1 MNESENEK
9 PASNNILQGP
19 WRTKKVKIPDNSVFD
34 THQEM
39 AFIEEL
45 SEQVIVQ
52 MLYTLAEN
60 GINIDSKEF
69 FQHIAFTVESLKSAL
84 YEEKG
89 WFHPLTPIIKNISE
103 VSVEDSDS
111 HETITLRLNI
121 DKLTAW
127 TKKMNLDSD
136 EPNALPSSDSLPFDD
151 PEII

>member
-19 WRTKKVKIPDNSVFD
+19 WRTKKVKIPENSIFD
-34 THQEM
+34 TQQEM

-45 SEQVIVQ
+45 AESVIVQ
-52 MLYTLAEN
+52 MVYTLGDN
-60 GINIDSKEF
+60 GVNVGTKDF
-69 FQHIAFTVESLKSAL
+69 FQNIAFLVESLKCTL

-111 HETITLRLNI
+111 NEETITLRLNI
-121 DKLTAW
+121 AKLTALA
-127 TKKMNLDSD
+127 KKMNLDND
-136 EPNALPSSDSLPFDD
+136 ETDDD
-151 PEII
+151 PEIV

>member
-19 WRTKKVKIPDNSVFD
+19 WKTKKVKIPENSIFD
-34 THQEM
+34 TQQEM

-45 SEQVIVQ
+45 AESVIVQ
-52 MLYTLAEN
+52 MVYTLGDN
-60 GINIDSKEF
+60 GVNVGTKDF
-69 FQHIAFTVESLKSAL
+69 FQNIAFLVESLKCTL

-111 HETITLRLNI
+111 DEETITLRFNI
-121 DKLTAW
+121 DKLTALA
-127 TKKMNLDSD
+127 KKMNLDND
-136 EPNALPSSDSLPFDD
+136 ETDND
-151 PEII
+151 PKIA

>member
-19 WRTKKVKIPDNSVFD
+19 WRTKKVKIPENTIFD
-34 THQEM
+34 TQQEM

-45 SEQVIVQ
+45 AESAIIQ
-52 MLYTLAEN
+52 MIYTLGDN
-60 GINIDSKEF
+60 GVNIGTKDF
-69 FQHIAFTVESLKSAL
+69 FQNISFIVESLKCTL

-111 HETITLRLNI
+111 HETITLRFNI
-121 DKLTAW
+121 DKLTALA
-127 TKKMNLDSD
+127 KKLNLDND
-136 EPNALPSSDSLPFDD
+136 EPDDD
-151 PEII
+151 PKIA

>member
-19 WRTKKVKIPDNSVFD
+19 WRTKKVKIPENSIFD
-34 THQEM
+34 TQQEM

-45 SEQVIVQ
+45 AESAIVQ
-52 MLYTLAEN
+52 MIYTLGDN
-60 GINIDSKEF
+60 GVDISTKEF
-69 FQHIAFTVESLKSAL
+69 FQNIAFIVESLKSTL

-103 VSVEDSDS
+103 VSVEDSDT

-121 DKLTAW
+121 DKLTALA
-127 TKKMNLDSD
+127 KKMNLDND
-136 EPNALPSSDSLPFDD
+136 ETDDD
-151 PEII
+151 PKIE

>member
-19 WRTKKVKIPDNSVFD
+19 WRTKKVKIPENTIFD
-34 THQEM
+34 TQQEM

-45 SEQVIVQ
+45 AESVIVQ
-52 MLYTLAEN
+52 MVYTLGDN
-60 GINIDSKEF
+60 GVNVGTKDF
-69 FQHIAFTVESLKSAL
+69 FQNIAFLVESLKCTL

-111 HETITLRLNI
+111 DEETITLRFNI
-121 DKLTAW
+121 DKLTALA
-127 TKKMNLDSD
+127 KKMNLDND
-136 EPNALPSSDSLPFDD
+136 ETDND
-151 PEII
+151 PKIA

>member
-19 WRTKKVKIPDNSVFD
+19 WRTKKVKIPENTIFD
-34 THQEM
+34 TQQEM

-45 SEQVIVQ
+45 AESAIVQ
-52 MLYTLAEN
+52 MIYTLGDN
-60 GINIDSKEF
+60 GVDISTKEF
-69 FQHIAFTVESLKSAL
+69 FQNIAFIVESLKCTL

-111 HETITLRLNI
+111 DEETITLRFNI
-121 DKLTAW
+121 DKLTALA
-127 TKKMNLDSD
+127 KKMNLDND
-136 EPNALPSSDSLPFDD
+136 ETDND
-151 PEII
+151 PKIA

>member
-19 WRTKKVKIPDNSVFD
+19 WRTKKVKIPENTIFD
-34 THQEM
+34 TQQEM

-45 SEQVIVQ
+45 AESAIVQ
-52 MLYTLAEN
+52 MIYTLGDN
-60 GINIDSKEF
+60 GVDISTKEF
-69 FQHIAFTVESLKSAL
+69 FQNIAFIVESLKCTL

-121 DKLTAW
+121 DKLTALA
-127 TKKMNLDSD
+127 KKMNLDND
-136 EPNALPSSDSLPFDD
+136 ETDND
-151 PEII
+151 PKIA

>member
-19 WRTKKVKIPDNSVFD
+19 WRTKKVKIPENTIFD
-34 THQEM
+34 TQQEM

-45 SEQVIVQ
+45 SESAIVQ
-52 MLYTLAEN
+52 MIYTLGDN
-60 GINIDSKEF
+60 GVDISTKEF
-69 FQHIAFTVESLKSAL
+69 FQNIAFIVESLKSTL

-111 HETITLRLNI
+111 DETITLRFNI
-121 DKLTAW
+121 DKLTALA
-127 TKKMNLDSD
+127 KKLNLDND
-136 EPNALPSSDSLPFDD
+136 ETDDD
-151 PEII
+151 PKIV

>member
-19 WRTKKVKIPDNSVFD
+19 WKKTKKVKIPENTIFD
-34 THQEM
+34 TQQEM

-45 SEQVIVQ
+45 SESVIVQ
-52 MLYTLAEN
+52 MIYTLGDN
-60 GINIDSKEF
+60 GVDISTKEF
-69 FQHIAFTVESLKSAL
+69 FQNIAFIVESLKCTL

-111 HETITLRLNI
+111 DEETITLRFNI
-121 DKLTAW
+121 DKLTALA
-127 TKKMNLDSD
+127 KKMNLDND
-136 EPNALPSSDSLPFDD
+136 ETDND
-151 PEII
+151 PKIA